1 MAITYTD
8 DFATISTSEY
18 SLPADTTSGVPTAQT
33 TQGVYQFFIYVA
45 SMAAAD
51 QFRFRLYEK
60 AGSGATQGLVEEW
73 IITNAQSK
81 PTFVTPSFI
90 LGSGWDF
97 TALKLAGTDRSV
109 YWSIRKIA

>member
-8 DFATISTSEY
+8 DSATVSTSEY
-18 SLPADTTSGVPTAQT
+18 SFPADTTSAVPTAQT
-33 TQGVYQFFIYVA
+33 TQGIFQFFVYVA

-60 AGSGATQGLVEEW
+60 AGSSATQQLVEEW
-73 IITNAQSK
+73 IISNAQSK

-97 TALKLAGTDRSV
+97 TALKVAGTDRTV
-109 YWSIRKIA
+109 YWSIRKIS